1 MDRQALDTLLKS
13 KFGED
18 FDTSLITDEEI
29 LGIIGNQNNDDD
41 DEDNND
47 DDSNND
53 TKINDIDDS
62 VDDEDDID
70 LNTININE
78 LSEDAKLLYKMIVK
92 EKKARVSDRIDNI
105 ISASGLSEAQK
116 KVVKKFAKNSEDIN
130 DIKEMISELE
140 KDNKASK
147 RVIGNTRVI
156 GKHNVKSTVKNNE
169 QAKDPAFGTRE
180 FGAMLA
186 KEK

>member
-41 DEDNND
+41 ND
-47 DDSNND
+47 DDDVDDND
-53 TKINDIDDS
+53 NKMIDNINDS

-70 LNTININE
+70 LDTININE

-92 EKKARVSDRIDNI
+92 EKRARVSDRIDNI

-130 DIKEMISELE
+130 DIKEMIAELE

>member
-41 DEDNND
+41 ND
-47 DDSNND
+47 DDDVDDND
-53 TKINDIDDS
+53 NKMIDNINDS

-70 LNTININE
+70 LDTININE

-92 EKKARVSDRIDNI
+92 EKRARASDRIDNI

-130 DIKEMISELE
+130 DIKEMIAELE

-169 QAKDPAFGTRE
+169 QAKEPAFGTRE